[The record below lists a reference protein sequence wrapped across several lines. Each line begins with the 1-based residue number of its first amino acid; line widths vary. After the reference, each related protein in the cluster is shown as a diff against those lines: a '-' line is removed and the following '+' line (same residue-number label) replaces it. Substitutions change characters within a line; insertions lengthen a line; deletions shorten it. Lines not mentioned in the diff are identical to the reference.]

1 MSEIKNI
8 EKLMGD
14 KSVEF
19 RDFKLTKIEMREK
32 DGAEEMLIEGVPCV
46 FNQETTLYKGKY
58 YEAREIIDKTAF
70 NAADM
75 SDVIFNY
82 NHCGR
87 VYARTRNNSLELQIK
102 NDGLHMRAILMQ
114 GDEGHLQLYRD
125 IKSGL
130 IDKMSFAFRAK
141 SSTFQYV
148 EQENGY
154 MIEIRTITEIE
165 KIYDVSAVDIPAY
178 DSTTISA
185 RTAFDAER
193 EKRLLEKEKRA
204 KVGLKIKLELEGES
218 KWN

>member
-8 EKLMGD
+8 EKLMAD

-32 DGAEEMLIEGVPCV
+32 DGAEEMVIEGVPCV
-46 FNQETTLYKGKY
+46 FNQETTLYKGKC
-58 YEAREIIDKTAF
+58 YEIREIIDKTAF
-70 NAADM
+70 DAADM

-87 VYARTRNNSLELQIK
+87 VYARTRNNSLELQAK

-114 GDEGHLQLYRD
+114 GDEGHAQLYRD

-141 SSTFQYV
+141 SSTFKYV
-148 EQENGY
+148 KQENDY